1 MITFNAIEAAAR
13 TLAGAVVRTPTLKS
27 RVLSGLS
34 GAQLFLKMENLQ
46 YTAAFKER
54 GALNKLSA
62 LSDDERRRGV
72 IAMSAGN
79 HALGVAYHAQRLGI
93 PATIV
98 MPKGTPFTKV
108 RNTRYFGA
116 EVILSGVSLNEATEH
131 ALQLAQ
137 SQRLS
142 FVHPYDDPLVIAGQG
157 TIVPELLADVPD
169 IDVLVIPVGGGGLI
183 SGCAVAAK
191 TIKPSIEVVGVQS
204 ALYPSMIE
212 VVHGVPPE
220 RTGGDAVP
228 TIAEGIAVKNP
239 GQLTRQII
247 ARHVHDLL
255 TVSEAEI
262 ECAVHMLTNI
272 EKTVVEG
279 AGAAGLAAIFAHPQ
293 RFTGRNIGIVIC
305 GGNID
310 PRLLASVLMR
320 GLVRDERMVRLQVA
334 VADAP
339 GALAKVA
346 RIIGESEGN
355 IVELNHHRLALNLPI
370 KMTELDLV
378 VETRDSAHIQHIA
391 DALGSAGY
399 TARTIGL
406 PTTPERT
413 SSRSDTTAH
422 ASCPIVRD
430 LRE

>member
-1 MITFNAIEAAAR
+1 MITFDAIEAAAR
-13 TLAGAVVRTPTLKS
+13 TIAGAIVRTPTHDS
-27 RVLSGLS
+27 RLLSEMS
-34 GAQLFLKMENLQ
+34 GARLCLKMENLQ

-54 GALNKLSA
+54 GALTKLAS

-98 MPKGTPFTKV
+98 MPCGTPFTKV

-116 EVILSGVSLNEATEH
+116 KVILSGGTLNESAEH
-131 ALQLAQ
+131 AQRL
-137 SQRLS
+137 SQTERLS
-142 FVHPYDDPLVIAGQG
+142 FVHPYEDPLVIAGQG
-157 TIVPELLADVPD
+157 TIALEFLADRPQLD
-169 IDVLVIPVGGGGLI
+169 TLVIPVGGGGLI
-183 SGCAVAAK
+183 SGCAIAAK
-191 TIKPSIEVVGVQS
+191 TINPSIKIVGVQS

-212 VVHGVPPE
+212 ALHGVPPD
-220 RTGGDAVP
+220 RSGGNAGP
-228 TIAEGIAVKNP
+228 TIAEGIAVKKP
-239 GQLTRQII
+239 GQLTRPII
-247 ARHVHDLL
+247 ARHVDDLL

-262 ECAVHMLTNI
+262 ERAVHMLADI

-279 AGAAGLAAIFAHPQ
+279 AGAVGLAAIFAYPQ
-293 RFTGRNIGIVIC
+293 RFAGRNTGIIIT

-320 GLVRDERMVRLQVA
+320 GLVRDGRMVRLQVA

-346 RIIGESEGN
+346 QIIGEREGN
-355 IVELNHHRLALNLPI
+355 IVEISHHRLVLDLPI

-378 VETRDSAHIQHIA
+378 VETRDKAHIQDLA

-399 TARTIGL
+399 TARILSVPRG
-406 PTTPERT
+406 
-413 SSRSDTTAH
+413 S
-422 ASCPIVRD
+422 
-430 LRE
+430 